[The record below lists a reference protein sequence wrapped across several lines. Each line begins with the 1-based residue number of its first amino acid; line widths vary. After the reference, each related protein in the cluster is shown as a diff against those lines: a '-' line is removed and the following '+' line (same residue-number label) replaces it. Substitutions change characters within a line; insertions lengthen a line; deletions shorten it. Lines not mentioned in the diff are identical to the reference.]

1 MPTTQAAPEPFR
13 RPQACA
19 LAATPTR
26 AEGART
32 IFVALNEDSLADAI
46 QTAPTLAALEALGQ
60 AIWGRWAAG
69 GLADSEAQ
77 AQAERVAARRAA
89 LKGGQGTTHGRARKA
104 GEGKAPRPPLPR
116 ARYPAPCPAPRRDRA
131 AARERRRRLAASG
144 PMPPALA
151 ARFTTGELA
160 SLKIVADE
168 VALRGDCRLSLGEI
182 AARAGV
188 CVSTARNALRAARSD
203 GLLTI
208 EERPRRGLPSLTN
221 IVRIVARDWRGW
233 IARCRPGGGRKIPE
247 RTGKESF
254 SESSTHCF
262 RQFAALGEKGAGP
275 QRPPDRRQSGF

>member
-1 MPTTQAAPEPFR
+1 MPTTQAAPDPFR

-26 AEGART
+26 AESART
-32 IFVALNEDSLADAI
+32 NFVALDEDSLGDAI
-46 QTAPTLAALEALGQ
+46 QGAPTLAALEALGQ

-69 GLADSEAQ
+69 GLADGEAQ
-77 AQAERVAARRAA
+77 ALAERVAARRAA
-89 LKGGQGTTHGRARKA
+89 LKGGQGTHGRADRPGEDKA
-104 GEGKAPRPPLPR
+104 HRPPAPR
-116 ARYPAPCPAPRRDRA
+116 ARYPAPRPAPRRDRA

-168 VALRGDCRLSLGEI
+168 MALRGDCRLSLGEI

-188 CVSTARNALRAARSD
+188 CVSTVRNALRAARSE

-221 IVRIVARDWRGW
+221 IVRIVAREWREW
-233 IARCRPGGGRKIPE
+233 IARRRPGGGRKIPE

-254 SESSTHCF
+254 SERPTHCV
-262 RQFAALGEKGAGP
+262 RQGAALGEKGAGP
-275 QRPPDRRQSGF
+275 QRPPDRRRSAF